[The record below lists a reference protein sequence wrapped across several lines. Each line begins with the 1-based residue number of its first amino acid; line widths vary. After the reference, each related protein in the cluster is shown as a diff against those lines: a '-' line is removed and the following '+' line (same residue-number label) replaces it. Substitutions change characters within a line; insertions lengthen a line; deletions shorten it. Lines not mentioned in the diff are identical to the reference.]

1 MTQPP
6 SSTGSGHTLED
17 YFPGVGAGETRGH
30 DAGRDLAPGAATTP
44 GSGTQPGTSAPAVTP
59 GRTSTTTTPRLRLIP
74 PPPPPPAGS
83 LPPEPTDIDAA
94 VQPLA
99 DALDGRRFLAITGAG
114 ISTDSGIP
122 DYRSPGSPVRRPITY
137 QQFLTSPA
145 HRAHYWAR
153 NHLGWRYM
161 ADRRANLGHR
171 ALAQLER
178 ERFATGV
185 VTQNIDLL
193 HARAGQPTVV
203 HLHGRY
209 DRVRCLSCGRTIPR
223 AEQDD
228 RLVAANPGWR
238 ERLLRL
244 RDVEVAPD
252 ADAVLEDTTDFHV
265 VDCEVCGGVLVPDVV
280 FFGGTADPS
289 RTRRAAE
296 LAEASTALLVAGST
310 LSVFGVRRI
319 VNRMVKA
326 GFPLVVI
333 NRGPTRADDS
343 ATATLS
349 ASTTR
354 ALPAL
359 DRALRERRAARP
371 AWQR

>member
-6 SSTGSGHTLED
+6 TPNGSGHTLGD
-17 YFPGVGAGETRGH
+17 FFPGVGAG
-30 DAGRDLAPGAATTP
+30 DARVSAADGARQGAGTHEAPTTTP
-44 GSGTQPGTSAPAVTP
+44 S
-59 GRTSTTTTPRLRLIP
+59 TPRLRLIP

-83 LPPEPTDIDAA
+83 LPPEPSDIDAA
-94 VQPLA
+94 VEPLA
-99 DALDGRRFLAITGAG
+99 DALDGRRFLVISGAG

-161 ADRRANLGHR
+161 AGRRANLGHR
-171 ALAQLER
+171 TLAEMER
-178 ERFATGV
+178 ARFATGV

-209 DRVRCLSCGRTIPR
+209 DRVRCLGCGRTIPR

-228 RLVAANPGWR
+228 RLTAANPGWR

-244 RDVEVAPD
+244 QDVEVAPD
-252 ADAVLEDTTDFHV
+252 ADAVLDDTSDFHV
-265 VDCEVCGGVLVPDVV
+265 VDCEVCGGILVPDVV
-280 FFGGTADPS
+280 FFGGSAEPDRS
-289 RTRRAAE
+289 RRAAE
-296 LAEASTALLVAGST
+296 LVEASTGVLVTGST
-310 LSVFGVRRI
+310 LSVFGVRRL
-319 VNRMVKA
+319 VRRAVRN
-326 GFPLVVI
+326 GFPLVIV
-333 NRGPTRADDS
+333 NRGPTRSDDE
-343 ATATLS
+343 AAATLS

-359 DRALRERRAARP
+359 LRALRRRRDARP

>member
-1 MTQPP
+1 MSQPP
-6 SSTGSGHTLED
+6 SSNGSGHTLED
-17 YFPGVGAGETRGH
+17 FFPGVGRSDG
-30 DAGRDLAPGAATTP
+30 DARRRA
-44 GSGTQPGTSAPAVTP
+44 
-59 GRTSTTTTPRLRLIP
+59 PRLRLIP

-94 VQPLA
+94 VAPLA
-99 DALDGRRFLAITGAG
+99 DVLDGRRFLTITGAG

-122 DYRSPGSPVRRPITY
+122 DYRSPGSQVRRPITF

-161 ADRRANLGHR
+161 AARRPNLGHHT
-171 ALAQLER
+171 LATMEN
-178 ERFATGV
+178 ERFGTGV

-193 HARAGQPTVV
+193 HARAGQPTLV

-209 DRVRCLSCGRTIPR
+209 DRVRCLSCGRTVPR

-228 RLVAANPGWR
+228 RLTAANPGWR
-238 ERLLRL
+238 ERLLQL

-252 ADAVLEDTTDFHV
+252 ADAVLGDTDDFHV
-265 VDCEVCGGVLVPDVV
+265 VDCDVCGGILAPDVV
-280 FFGGTADPS
+280 FFGGSADPD
-289 RTRRAAE
+289 RARLAAE
-296 LAEASTALLVAGST
+296 LTEASAAVLVAGST
-310 LSVFGVRRI
+310 LSVHGVRRL
-319 VNRMVKA
+319 VRRAVRR
-326 GFPLVVI
+326 GHPVVI
-333 NRGPTRADDS
+333 VNRGPTRSDDD
-343 ATATLS
+343 AAATLS

-359 DRALRERRAARP
+359 LRALRERRDSRP